1 MIIKRENRTFLKLPP
16 CVSLLRCHL
25 KRIKGVFSMRSFT
38 TNIKISISD
47 ENIKSFS
54 KLVVC
59 IMQDY

>member
-1 MIIKRENRTFLKLPP
+1 
-16 CVSLLRCHL
+16 
-25 KRIKGVFSMRSFT
+25 MRSFT